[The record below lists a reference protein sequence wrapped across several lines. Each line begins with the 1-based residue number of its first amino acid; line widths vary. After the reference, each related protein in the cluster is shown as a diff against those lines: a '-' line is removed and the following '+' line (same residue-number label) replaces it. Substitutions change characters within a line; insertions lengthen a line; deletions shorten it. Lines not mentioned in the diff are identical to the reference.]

1 MLKHNLFKSLRCIFL
16 IVHLHSYLI
25 VIEIIINILIWGWQI
40 HSSLQVF
47 LWSCMEPQPVSVSQ
61 DWDQGAG
68 LTSIAL
74 VYCSSR
80 LSILETTAAWW
91 VDLTP
96 LPKEHRHENVRR
108 EDLSVSETADEPQM
122 NSQLYLP
129 FLHRFIQ
136 KLCSFLYLETEEEK
150 KPCEY
155 AEETLCSK
163 VLTRGSSADT
173 ESLRCESM
181 ETIPMSLWNTS
192 EHSWK
197 ARHTQKDTHFTFG
210 PASWPI
216 AYSRWPSTTLLPF
229 LNLVNKNYL
238 RTNESTTTLGV
249 AARRGQGGNDE

>member
-1 MLKHNLFKSLRCIFL
+1 MLPSTFFPLSLPGNLIMFGNNVSF
-16 IVHLHSYLI
+16 
-25 VIEIIINILIWGWQI
+25 
-40 HSSLQVF
+40 SSCTKRVA
-47 LWSCMEPQPVSVSQ
+47 SVSKTRCWAGPSLCI
-61 DWDQGAG
+61 DW
-68 LTSIAL
+68 
-74 VYCSSR
+74 SS
-80 LSILETTAAWW
+80 S
-91 VDLTP
+91 
-96 LPKEHRHENVRR
+96 
-108 EDLSVSETADEPQM
+108 
-122 NSQLYLP
+122 
-129 FLHRFIQ
+129 
-136 KLCSFLYLETEEEK
+136 
-150 KPCEY
+150 EY